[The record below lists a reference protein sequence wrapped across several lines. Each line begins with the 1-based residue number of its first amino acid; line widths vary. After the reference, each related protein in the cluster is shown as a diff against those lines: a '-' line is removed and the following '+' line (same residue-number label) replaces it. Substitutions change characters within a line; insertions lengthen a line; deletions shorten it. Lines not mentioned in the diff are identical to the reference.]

1 MPEGTIAN
9 EAVRALAGAAA
20 LFDSH
25 EVASPRRRRL
35 WRTNGLVVSGGA
47 LLIAIVVAVLL
58 APVISPFGPSTP
70 DFNAVLAH
78 PTTKHLFGTDQ
89 FGRDMLSRVLIG
101 GRISLSVGLL
111 STICGG
117 LVGTVLGGAAGFI
130 GGWLDQIVMRLM
142 DVFLSFPTIVLAI
155 AVAAIFGPSFRNVVL
170 IIGFLFVPQFARVA
184 RGAAA
189 QINRRDFVI
198 AARALGVRR
207 RTIFRTHVVP
217 NMAGPL
223 IALVSV
229 TIPSAILAE
238 SALSFLG
245 VGVNPTGTPSWGSLL
260 ADGKTYLLVDPWYA
274 TFPGIALTIT
284 VMGFNLVSDG
294 LRDVFDV
301 RSTAA

>member
-1 MPEGTIAN
+1 MPEGLIAS
-9 EAVRALAGAAA
+9 ESVRAIGGTA
-20 LFDSH
+20 LVSDGYELVSGQ
-25 EVASPRRRRL
+25 PRRL
-35 WRTNGLVVSGGA
+35 WHANGLVLSGGA
-47 LLIAIVVAVLL
+47 LLIVIVLAVIL
-58 APVISPFGPSTP
+58 APVISPFAPSQP
-70 DFNAVLAH
+70 DFNAVLAR
-78 PTTKHLFGTDQ
+78 PSARHLFGTDQ

-117 LVGTVLGGAAGFI
+117 LVGSTLGGIAGFV
-130 GGWLDQIVMRLM
+130 GGWLDQLVMRVM

-189 QINRRDFVI
+189 QIMERDFVE
-198 AARALGVRR
+198 AARAIGVRK

-274 TFPGIALTIT
+274 TFPGVALTIA
-284 VMGFNLVSDG
+284 VMGFNLLSDG
-294 LRDVFDV
+294 LRDVLDV
-301 RSTAA
+301 RSKAI